1 MRKHF
6 LLLLY
11 LGQRKIPLLHKYIK
25 THKNRDYILFQG
37 FEARGT
43 IISDR
48 WRSQM
53 NLFHDEHK
61 GGQVSRVPGQ
71 CQIKN
76 PVGEHKIGDAPAI
89 CTKEHTINQGKLT
102 VKLVF
107 KTKNR
112 QNLLSAENL
121 KSICRLEMEIMRKYR
136 HFPDHC
142 HKANGT
148 QHCCP
153 SWSVGHYIALLNGS
167 TSCLSIDETQVE
179 KTKQLL
185 STCYGYYINGT
196 LKPNCW
202 DFRRNG
208 TTLGS
213 CNSVPRRC
221 TTFNAVYNILHY
233 LADKFVL
240 SDRSG
245 PFLRY
250 SLVLVPVKENEEFQ
264 VDIYK
269 SLLKNSGISDGNVVL
284 DGYELSKLKYEIF
297 NERMLADLYLAALAM
312 IFIMII
318 LWLYTRSLLVT
329 SLVALIVVSSLV
341 IAYFIYTIIL
351 DMKFFPF
358 LNVLTSVFLVGIA
371 ADDAFVYIDI
381 WNQSTREQ
389 RAKRGRPTLNEEEHE
404 QEMIRVT
411 VNTMKHASLS
421 MFVTSF
427 TTSSAFFAS
436 LTSEITSIRLFGL
449 YSGLSI
455 LCMFFLMVTWFPAA
469 VIIEQTAFSGCGCCV
484 VLCGKLRENFFKG
497 TCKVRA
503 VIDKLI
509 AWHNA
514 FFTDVLPRVVIK
526 LRYFWVVFFFLL
538 AAGGVV
544 VSTVEPGLKLPSS
557 QDFQMFHESHILEKY
572 PLQLKKNFHFETTKR
587 SSFQINLI
595 WGIQAIDTGDQFD
608 PYDMG
613 SLNWDDNFDI
623 ASKQG
628 QQWIVEFIRRLK
640 KQSFFAKDQKLANGC
655 FIEEFFAYMKRNC
668 SEKNTKCCKVS
679 KFPYEPDVFS
689 QCMLRMQCEKIKQI
703 QFSSQSITDGAPLFD
718 KTGRLRA
725 VSLNFDSNVPFTW
738 SYDPADSFWKDTEK
752 WTIGEFNKAP
762 SCASG
767 WFISELQFY
776 DLQKSLSKGTFL
788 SMGISLAIAF
798 GVMLLTTGNV
808 HISVF
813 AIVTITC
820 ALGVTVGSLVLMGW
834 KLNILESITLSVSVG
849 LSVDFAL
856 HYGVAYVLAVDKTNR
871 RSRVFFS
878 MTGMSS
884 AITMAAFTT
893 FMTGKYFNDS

>member
-1 MRKHF
+1 MITF
-6 LLLLY
+6 LC
-11 LGQRKIPLLHKYIK
+11 
-25 THKNRDYILFQG
+25 FQG

-43 IISDR
+43 VISDR

-53 NLFHDEHK
+53 NLFYDEHK
-61 GGQVSRVPGQ
+61 GGRVSRVPGQ

-76 PVGEHKIGDAPAI
+76 QIGEHKIGDAPAI
-89 CTKEHTINQGKLT
+89 CSKQHTLHQGKLT

-107 KTKNR
+107 TTKDG
-112 QNLLSAENL
+112 QSLLSAKNL
-121 KSICRLEMEIMRKYR
+121 QSICRLEEKIMRKYR
-136 HFPDHC
+136 SFGDHC

-153 SWSVGHYIALLNGS
+153 SWSVGHYIALLNGHA
-167 TSCLSIDETQVE
+167 SCLNIDETQVGNAR
-179 KTKQLL
+179 QLL
-185 STCYGYYINGT
+185 RSCSGYYLNGT

-202 DFRRNG
+202 DFRRKK
-208 TTLGS
+208 GS
-213 CNSVPRRC
+213 CDDVPQTC
-221 TTFNAVYNILHY
+221 TKFNAVYNILHY
-233 LADKFVL
+233 LSDKYFL
-240 SDRSG
+240 SDGHSL
-245 PFLRY
+245 FLRY

-264 VDIYK
+264 VDVYK
-269 SLLKNSGISDGNVVL
+269 SHLKDSDIRDGNVVL
-284 DGYELSKLKYEIF
+284 SGYELSKLKYEIF
-297 NERMLADLYLAALAM
+297 NERMLADLYLAAIAM
-312 IFIMII
+312 FFIMII
-318 LWLYTRSLLVT
+318 LWLYTRSFLVT
-329 SLVALIVVSSLV
+329 SLVGLIVVSSLV
-341 IAYFIYTIIL
+341 IAYFIYTIVL

-381 WNQSTREQ
+381 WNQSTREH
-389 RAKRGRPTLNEEEHE
+389 REKRSRPLLNDKERE
-404 QEMIRVT
+404 QELIRIT
-411 VNTMKHASLS
+411 VDTMKHASLS

-436 LTSEITSIRLFGL
+436 LTSDITSIRLFGL

-469 VIIEQTAFSGCGCCV
+469 VIIEQTAFSGCSCCS
-484 VLCGKLRENFFKG
+484 VLCGKMRESFFKG
-497 TCKVRA
+497 TCKIRA
-503 VIDKLI
+503 VIDKLM

-514 FFTDVLPRVVIK
+514 FFTDFLPRVVIK
-526 LRYFWVVFFFLL
+526 LRYFWVVFLFLL

-572 PLQLKKNFHFETTKR
+572 PLELKKNFHFETTKR

-595 WGIQAIDTGDQFD
+595 WGIKAIDTGNQFD

-628 QQWIVEFIRRLK
+628 QQWIVNFIRKLK

-655 FIEEFFAYMKRNC
+655 FIEEFFAHMRQNC
-668 SEKNTKCCKVS
+668 SEENEKCCKDS
-679 KFPYEPDVFS
+679 KFPYEPEIFS
-689 QCMLRMQCEKIKQI
+689 ECMLQMQCQRIKQI

-718 KTGRLRA
+718 STGRLRA
-725 VSLNFDSNVPFTW
+725 ISLNFDSNVPFTW
-738 SYDPADSFWKDTEK
+738 SYDPADSFWKQTEE
-752 WTIGEFNKAP
+752 WAVMEFNKAP

-808 HISVF
+808 YISVF

-856 HYGVAYVLAVDKTNR
+856 HYGVAYVLAADKTNR
-871 RSRVFFS
+871 KSRVEFS
-878 MTGMSS
+878 MVGMSS

-893 FMTGKYFNDS
+893 FMTGK